1 MLAISII
8 IPTYNASRYLD
19 AQLKALLSQSIKDSE
34 IIIVDSSSS
43 DNTLEIAKSYG
54 VHAFVIPKK
63 EFDHGGTRTLAG
75 KKAKG
80 EFLIYLTQDALPCDA
95 FAIANLLQPLL
106 NEKTIGAV
114 FGRQVPYPDA
124 TPFAKHLRYF
134 NYPEK
139 SYIRSANDRR
149 TNGVRTVFCS
159 NSFAAYRRSA
169 LEDVGWFKQKLTLGE
184 DMLACAIMLLKGYK
198 LGYVSEATVYHSHN
212 YSLVDEFKRYFD
224 TGVFHKME
232 NWILE
237 EFGRPEGEGL
247 RYIKS
252 EISFLIADGHIY
264 LLPLAII
271 RNSLKFVGYKL
282 GYHYNR
288 LPGILV
294 KQLSMRSSQ

>member
-19 AQLKALLSQSIKDSE
+19 VQLKALLSQCIKDSE

-43 DNTLEIAKSYG
+43 DNTLEIAKLYG

-80 EFLIYLTQDALPCDA
+80 ECLIYLTQDAIPCDA

-106 NEKTIGAV
+106 NDKTIGAA

-124 TPFAKHLRYF
+124 TPFAKHLRFF

-149 TNGVRTVFCS
+149 KYGMRTVFCS

-184 DMLACAIMLLKGYK
+184 DMLACANMLLKGYK

-271 RNSLKFVGYKL
+271 RSSLKVVGYKL

>member
-1 MLAISII
+1 MFISII

-43 DNTLEIAKSYG
+43 DNTLEISKSYG
-54 VHAFVIPKK
+54 AHALVIPKK

-114 FGRQVPYPDA
+114 FGRQVPYSDA

-149 TNGVRTVFCS
+149 THGVRTVFCS
-159 NSFAAYRRSA
+159 NSFAAYSRSA

-184 DMLACAIMLLKGYK
+184 DMLACAKMLLKGYK

-247 RYIKS
+247 RYFKS
-252 EISFLIADGHIY
+252 EISFLVANGHIY

-271 RNSLKFVGYKL
+271 RNSLKFVGYRL

-294 KQLSMRSSQ
+294 KQLSMRSSS

>member
-8 IPTYNASRYLD
+8 ILTYNASRYLD
-19 AQLKALLSQSIKDSE
+19 AQLKTLLNQGIKDSE

-54 VHAFVIPKK
+54 VHALVIPKK

-95 FAIANLLQPLL
+95 FTIANLLQPLL

-114 FGRQVPYPDA
+114 FGRQLPYPDA

-149 TNGVRTVFCS
+149 THGVRTVFCS

-184 DMLACAIMLLKGYK
+184 DMLACAKMLLKGYK
-198 LGYVSEATVYHSHN
+198 LGYVAEATVYHSHN
-212 YSLVDEFKRYFD
+212 YSLADEFKRYFD
-224 TGVFHKME
+224 IGVFHKME

-247 RYIKS
+247 RYSKS
-252 EISFLIADGHIY
+252 EISFLVANGLLHF
-264 LLPLAII
+264 LPLSII
-271 RNSLKFVGYKL
+271 RSFLKFIGYRL
-282 GYHYNR
+282 GYHYDM
-288 LPGILV
+288 LPDSLV
-294 KQLSMRSSQ
+294 KRLSMHAK